1 MGILPRY
8 IDSGYLTY
16 TRECGKITKISRD
29 D

>member
-1 MGILPRY
+1 MGFLPRT

-16 TRECGKITKISRD
+16 TRERRKVSRISKD